1 MSVEISVLVVN
12 LNNLLYTRQ
21 CIEDLLNQ
29 DVEFNLRLVDQNSTE
44 EGTNDFFNN
53 FFLQYVNGE
62 FTGKIKLLEII
73 HTGYN
78 RPLNYLWNEF
88 VDTSSTDFLCLL
100 NNDVRLPP
108 NFLSTSISVLEK
120 EPLVGFVN
128 HVTNNIIYSRWSDL
142 LEYKIMEQPYRQGWD
157 ITLRKSCYSQIPKD
171 LTFFYGDDYI
181 YSKLYSSNYK
191 GAYILNSPIIH
202 FEAKTTVEKGGLRDC
217 STDKEVFDLLELD
230 HKNLTFN
237 KKLSKWKP
245 EFTKIKLNIKTLL
258 SKS

>member
-1 MSVEISVLVVN
+1 M
-12 LNNLLYTRQ
+12 
-21 CIEDLLNQ
+21 
-29 DVEFNLRLVDQNSTE
+29 F
-44 EGTNDFFNN
+44 N
-53 FFLQYVNGE
+53 FFE
-62 FTGKIKLLEII
+62 
-73 HTGYN
+73 YN
-78 RPLNYLWNEF
+78 THANEH
-88 VDTSSTDFLCLL
+88 
-100 NNDVRLPP
+100 
-108 NFLSTSISVLEK
+108 LSKAIER
-120 EPLVGFVN
+120 E
-128 HVTNNIIYSRWSDL
+128 
-142 LEYKIMEQPYRQGWD
+142 
-157 ITLRKSCYSQIPKD
+157 
-171 LTFFYGDDYI
+171 DDYI